1 MDPKG
6 QMLMHAYFLY
16 FRFSGFAKPL
26 LTGEIKFKHRRK
38 SLFKNL
44 NIFKT
49 NIANKIYMQ
58 RLYLKTAGH
67 SGQSSRYAWSRPI
80 SVLNSIFENFFTSVA
95 LAETLFLGDRLLHCR
110 RTPFKSCSNVQLGEQ
125 PENGC

>member
-49 NIANKIYMQ
+49 NIANKIYAA
-58 RLYLKTAGH
+58 T
-67 SGQSSRYAWSRPI
+67 
-80 SVLNSIFENFFTSVA
+80 IFENSWA
-95 LAETLFLGDRLLHCR
+95 LGTIVPICMVPTDLCAE
-110 RTPFKSCSNVQLGEQ
+110 QYI
-125 PENGC
+125 